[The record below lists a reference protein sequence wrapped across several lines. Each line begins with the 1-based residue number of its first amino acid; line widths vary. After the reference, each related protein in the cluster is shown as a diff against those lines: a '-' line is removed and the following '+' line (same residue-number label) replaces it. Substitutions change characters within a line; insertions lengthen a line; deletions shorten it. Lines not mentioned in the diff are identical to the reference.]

1 MAQRIF
7 ISYRRDDSRGYA
19 GRLQGDLSRRYSDE
33 HVFRDVEIPPGADF
47 GEYITSLVDK
57 CNVVLAIIGPGWLDA
72 RDREGERRIDK
83 PDDWV
88 RLEIERALA
97 RDGVEVIP
105 VLVDGARLPPREEL
119 PESLLALR
127 RRNAFELSDRR
138 WDYDVGMLGQH
149 LDGLLRGTSALHVK
163 PVGPPPTPT
172 ATLAATP
179 TPAPAAA
186 AAVPEPADHTT
197 FAVFAAAAVALLT
210 AFPADLLARNLV
222 DRAPLDRDNL
232 ITVRD
237 FILEKAIFFGIA
249 GALAALAVGFL
260 SRRSREPIVSF
271 LLGLGAGVVAG
282 AAYAGAYAGL
292 TLSSAE
298 GTDTASTAVGMIA
311 AGAFLGWAFAAE
323 RSGSRMEASCAGL
336 AGGLLAGGAVGLLHA
351 SLTGTGG
358 HRLLAGLCIAIIVA
372 TAGFVGLRIPRES
385 TAPVAELLTRARAA
399 PPAMHR

>member
-47 GEYITSLVDK
+47 GEYITGLVNR

-88 RLEIERALA
+88 RLEIEQALA

-138 WDYDVGMLGQH
+138 WDYDVSQLGQH
-149 LDGLLRGTSALHVK
+149 LDGLLRGTSALHVR
-163 PVGPPPTPT
+163 PAGLPTTTAQTPT
-172 ATLAATP
+172 ATVATP
-179 TPAPAAA
+179 PPAPAAA
-186 AAVPEPADHTT
+186 PEPADHTT

-210 AFPADLLARNLV
+210 AFPADLLAHNLV
-222 DRAPLDRDNL
+222 NRAPLDRNSL
-232 ITVRD
+232 VTVRD

-271 LLGLGAGVVAG
+271 LLGLGAGIVAG
-282 AAYAGAYAGL
+282 AVYAGAYAGL

-311 AGAFLGWAFAAE
+311 AGAFLGWAFGAE
-323 RSGSRMEASCAGL
+323 RAGARLEASCAGL
-336 AGGLLAGGAVGLLHA
+336 AGGLLAGGVVGVLHD
-351 SLTGTGG
+351 SLTTSAE
-358 HRLLAGLCIAIIVA
+358 HRLLSGLCVAIIVA
-372 TAGFVGLRIPRES
+372 TAGFVGLRIPRDS
-385 TAPVAELLTRARAA
+385 TAPAADLLTRARAA
-399 PPAMHR
+399 PPAIHR

>member
-19 GRLQGDLSRRYSDE
+19 GRLQGDLSRRYSEE

-57 CNVVLAIIGPGWLDA
+57 CNVVLAIIGPSWLDA
-72 RDREGERRIDK
+72 RDREGERRIDN

-138 WDYDVGMLGQH
+138 WDYDVAQLGQH
-149 LDGLLRGTSALHVK
+149 LDGVLRGTSALHVR
-163 PVGPPPTPT
+163 PAEMSTTPT
-172 ATLAATP
+172 ATPVAAP
-179 TPAPAAA
+179 TSAPAPAPE
-186 AAVPEPADHTT
+186 PEPADHTT
-197 FAVFAAAAVALLT
+197 FAVFAAAAVALLA
-210 AFPADLLARNLV
+210 AFPADLLARNLL
-222 DRAPLDRDNL
+222 DRAPLDRNDL
-232 ITVRD
+232 VTVRD
-237 FILEKAIFFGIA
+237 FILEKAIFFGVA
-249 GALAALAVGFL
+249 GALAALTVGFL
-260 SRRSREPIVSF
+260 SRRSREPIVSG
-271 LLGLGAGVVAG
+271 LLGLGAGIVAG
-282 AAYAGAYAGL
+282 AVYAGAYAGL
-292 TLSSAE
+292 SLSSAE

-311 AGAFLGWAFAAE
+311 AGAFLGWAFGAE
-323 RSGSRMEASCAGL
+323 RAGARLEASCAGL
-336 AGGLLAGGAVGLLHA
+336 AGGLLAGGVVGVLHD
-351 SLTGTGG
+351 SLTTTAG
-358 HRLLAGLCIAIIVA
+358 HRLLSGLCVAIIVA
-372 TAGFVGLRIPRES
+372 TAGFVGLRIPRDS
-385 TAPVAELLTRARAA
+385 TAPAAELLTRARAA